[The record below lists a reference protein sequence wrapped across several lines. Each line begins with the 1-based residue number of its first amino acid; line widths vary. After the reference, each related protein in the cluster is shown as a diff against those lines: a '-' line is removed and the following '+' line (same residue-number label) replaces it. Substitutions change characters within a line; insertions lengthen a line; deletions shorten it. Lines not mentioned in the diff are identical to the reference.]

1 MVAPDLPA
9 HSTLGSHRLLLL
21 LFCFAIWLPGLP
33 ARTLWPTDEPRYA
46 MIAVEMLQRGDF
58 VVPVK
63 RGDIYHS
70 QPPLFI
76 WSEALTISLMGSS
89 AEAVL
94 RIPSVVA
101 GAGGVLVVHAL
112 ASAWF
117 GPGAGLLS
125 GLVLA
130 TDLRY
135 LLQAQWVSTDMLL
148 CFLIT
153 ASLACFAEGYRSRRG
168 GWYLACYAFAS
179 AATLT
184 KGPVGFV
191 LPGLVILCFLTL
203 RRDLREVL
211 RMRLLRGAVIFMVL
225 VLPWYVLFWARAGGG
240 EIANMV
246 LTQSVQRYVAAWN
259 NQQPWYY
266 FIWRLPADLLP
277 WTPVLPFAAWLASKR
292 MPDRERL
299 FLFCWMAAMFVFFS
313 VSTGKRGV
321 YLLPLH
327 PAAAILAGWFWD
339 SALRAPEGE
348 RMERRLRLCA
358 LLTGLVFVG
367 GGVALLWLPGTLAA
381 IPGAAKAAAILGGL
395 ALAGGAAVALSPA
408 RLVPKITAAAMGLLA
423 VTAVVI
429 AAPIENQRLDSRG
442 FAAEVARLV
451 PPGARLG
458 IVHLRFEELVYYSG
472 RAGEIELK
480 PGRRLDRWMRQ
491 PGTVY
496 AVLDRRSYNDLV
508 ARALPPWELLARGNM
523 AGGEYFLIVK
533 R

>member
-1 MVAPDLPA
+1 MVARDLPA
-9 HSTLGSHRLLLL
+9 QGTPAWHRLLLL
-21 LFCFAIWLPGLP
+21 LFCGAIWLPGLP

-46 MIAVEMLQRGDF
+46 MIAVEMLERGDF
-58 VVPVK
+58 VVPIK

-70 QPPLFI
+70 QPPLFV
-76 WSEALTISLMGSS
+76 WSEALSISLLGSS
-89 AEAVL
+89 SEAVL
-94 RIPSVVA
+94 RIPSIVA
-101 GAGGVLVVHAL
+101 GAGGVLAVQTL

-135 LLQAQWVSTDMLL
+135 LLQAQWISTDMLL

-153 ASLACFAEGYRSRRG
+153 AALACFAEGYRSRRTA
-168 GWYLACYAFAS
+168 WYLACYALAS

-191 LPGLVILCFLTL
+191 LPGLVVLCFLAL

-211 RMRLLRGAVIFMVL
+211 RMRLPAGALIFTIL
-225 VLPWYVLFWARAGGG
+225 VLPWYVLFWSRAGGD
-240 EIANMV
+240 EAVNMV

-259 NQQPWYY
+259 NEQPWYY
-266 FIWRLPADLLP
+266 FFWQLPVDLLP
-277 WTPVLPFAAWLASKR
+277 WTPVLPFAIWLSLKR

-327 PAAAILAGWFWD
+327 PAAAILVGWFWD
-339 SALRAPEGE
+339 TALQAPEDG
-348 RMERRLRLCA
+348 RMARRLRLCA
-358 LLTGLVFVG
+358 LLTGMVFAAA
-367 GGVALLWLPGTLAA
+367 GVALLSSPPALAA
-381 IPGAAKAAAILGGL
+381 VPGAASAAALLGGL
-395 ALAGGAAVALSPA
+395 ALAVGAVLALSPA
-408 RLVPKITAAAMGLLA
+408 RLVPKLTAAATGLLA
-423 VTAVVI
+423 VSAVVI

-451 PPGARLG
+451 PPGSRLG

-472 RAGEIELK
+472 RSGEIELK
-480 PGRRLDRWMRQ
+480 AGRRLERWMKQ

-496 AVLDRRSYNDLV
+496 SVLDRRSYEDLV
-508 ARALPPWELLARGNM
+508 ARTLPPWEILARGNM